1 MHRTIPTPTLSQFAI
16 GPFTF
21 HFYALCIIAGI
32 SIAIWLGDK
41 RLRLYGE
48 NSGVDLK
55 GVVSEVSVIAV
66 PSGVIGGRL
75 YHVLTS
81 PDAYFGPDGDVIAIF
96 KIWKGGLGIWGA
108 IAMGVLGA
116 YLSYRNLS
124 KKMDLPSF
132 KIFLDALAPGI
143 LLAQAI
149 GRFGNWFN
157 GELFGRPLNGWWALE
172 IPYKYR
178 PKGYGL
184 IETFHPTF
192 LYEAI
197 CTTLLATIL
206 LKFGSRWAAG
216 SIFYIYIAGYSFARF
231 FIEGLRIDQ
240 AHNLLG
246 MRINQW
252 VSLSVIA
259 LGLTLFIRNQR
270 RQREQISP
278 EI

>member
-75 YHVLTS
+75 YHVVTS

-124 KKMDLPSF
+124 KKMDLPNF

-157 GELFGRPLNGWWALE
+157 GELFGRPLNSWWALE

-206 LKFGSRWAAG
+206 LKFGNRWAAG

>member
-124 KKMDLPSF
+124 KKMDLPNF

-157 GELFGRPLNGWWALE
+157 GELFGRPLNSWWALE

-206 LKFGSRWAAG
+206 LKFGNRWAAG

-252 VSLSVIA
+252 VSLGVIA

-270 RQREQISP
+270 IQREQITP